1 MVERSNHAITA
12 PTQHTQANLKGTF
25 LADYIVSVDAGNGGT
40 KAVLAQPG
48 GGYKEFYEPS
58 VRAIAT
64 GESLGLGDGF
74 ELQYSYVDWHGSRYV
89 TGDDVIRIT
98 RRGLERHMGNKR
110 YGDEFHQFLVANAL
124 ARMGVKSGTVDLTL
138 FSPPGLFTKVKTRIE
153 EQFLQQRGNVEI
165 KMKGD
170 ESPRQWRYSNLR
182 VLPEGIGAAVCFIID
197 EAGNTVDKGVLE
209 GETVI
214 LDVGAY
220 TLDALKLRDGNFNPE
235 SLEYATWEN
244 AGVNTHVREPLLRL
258 LHKRHDDFTG
268 LTVDDIDALLRRAF
282 DEGDYTL
289 RVASAEMDLRE
300 AITALCGRYADWM
313 SNTICDG
320 VYNGFRGIK
329 SVIVV
334 GGGASLV
341 VNQLREVYGTFE
353 VSTGSSDGKI
363 MDPSSSPLTE
373 KSRPVDMNAVGGLRF
388 ALMQQKQN
396 AN

>member
-1 MVERSNHAITA
+1 M
-12 PTQHTQANLKGTF
+12 
-25 LADYIVSVDAGNGGT
+25 ADYIVSVDAGNGGT
-40 KAVLAQPG
+40 KAVMAQSG
-48 GGYKEFYEPS
+48 GGTKEFYEPS

-64 GESLGLGDGF
+64 GESLGLGDAF
-74 ELQYSYVDWHGSRYV
+74 ELQYSFVDWHGSRYV

-124 ARMGVKSGTVDLTL
+124 ARLGVKSGTVDLTL

-153 EQFLQQRGNVEI
+153 DQFSQNRGHVEI
-165 KMKGD
+165 KLKGD
-170 ESPRQWRYSNLR
+170 DEPRHWRYSNIN
-182 VLPEGIGAAVCFIID
+182 VLPEGIGAAVCFVID
-197 EAGNTVDKGVLE
+197 EIGNPMNRGVLE

-258 LHKRHDDFTG
+258 LHKRHDDFTV

-282 DEGDYTL
+282 DEDDFTL

-313 SNTICDG
+313 SNNICDG

-341 VNQLREVYGTFE
+341 VDQLRQVYGTFE
-353 VSTGSSDGKI
+353 AESPNSGGKI
-363 MDPSSSPLTE
+363 MDPSANPLTE
-373 KSRPVDMNAVGGLRF
+373 NIRPVDMNAVGGLRF
-388 ALMQQKQN
+388 ALMQQKQS